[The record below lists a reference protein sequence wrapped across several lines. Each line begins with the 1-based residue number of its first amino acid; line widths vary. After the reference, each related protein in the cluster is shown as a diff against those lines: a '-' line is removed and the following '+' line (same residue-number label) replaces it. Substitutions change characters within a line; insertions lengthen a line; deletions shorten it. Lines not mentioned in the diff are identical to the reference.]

1 MRLKNSTYDF
11 LKWFALIALPAFQVF
26 WLTVGKVWNF
36 PYLTEV
42 GATIGAVGLL
52 IATLIGVSTKAYN
65 DFVKLQ
71 SAEEPEDSF
80 VDEIDAINDY
90 EVFDYGD
97 EINIEGGDEND

>member
-1 MRLKNSTYDF
+1 MMISNKTYDF

-26 WLTVGKVWNF
+26 WLTVGKVWDF

-65 DFVKLQ
+65 EYNQPQYTFNDDDVFEGEAIANENEKN
-71 SAEEPEDSF
+71 ATEE
-80 VDEIDAINDY
+80 
-90 EVFDYGD
+90 
-97 EINIEGGDEND
+97 